1 MEGFEVRREGE
12 RVVMILGGEIV
23 MDMIQEYKVRMEHHL
38 CADGCREVVADLSG
52 VTFMDSSGIGFLIGL
67 RRRAESSG
75 RRFRLQNPSPQ
86 INKLLN
92 MLRLSDFFA
101 MGQNRQG
108 GNDRSA

>member
-23 MDMIQEYKVRMEHHL
+23 MDMIQEYKVRMEHL
-38 CADGCREVVADLSG
+38 LSSDGCREVVADLSG

-67 RRRAESSG
+67 RRRAESAG

-86 INKLLN
+86 IKKLLN

-101 MGQNRQG
+101 MGQNRED

>member
-1 MEGFEVRREGE
+1 MEGFEARHEGG
-12 RVVMILGGEIV
+12 RVIVVLGGEIV
-23 MDMIQEYKVRMEHHL
+23 MDMIQEYKVRTERL
-38 CADGCREVVADLSG
+38 LSADGCREVVADLSG

-86 INKLLN
+86 IKKLLD

-101 MGQNRQG
+101 MGQNREDG
-108 GNDRSA
+108 SDRSA